1 MKTSNKRKQ
10 GTGNV
15 IVNGKPMTTDR
26 YKNAIVKVLKQKD
39 WLTTPEIIK
48 LASEQGLCEGE
59 NYPRKAVAHPIY
71 KILSIMFDE
80 DITRVITRVKSNFGE
95 WEYKLTKPNVIYHNG
110 FQCFKVEKP
119 NLNLNTATV

>member
-39 WLTTPEIIK
+39 WLTTPEIIR
-48 LASEQGLCEGE
+48 LASDQGLCEDE
-59 NYPRKAVAHPIY
+59 KYPRKAVAHPIY

-80 DITRVITRVKSNFGE
+80 DITRVITRVKSHFGE
-95 WEYKLTKPNVIYHNG
+95 WEYKLTKPNVFYQNG
-110 FQCFKVEKP
+110 FQYFKVEKP
-119 NLNLNTATV
+119 NLNLNVATL